1 MLLKQLSLH
10 SRGQQEENVQVS
22 LDFVRILDVRRD
34 ENNNVTAM
42 KLSTSNDFVAL
53 QDVSNNRP
61 KFVSFDPDT
70 YYLLID
76 GSLTIKKDRNQDV
89 TINPTYQSSTFT
101 DYKDLWKPLSNQPVK
116 IVMGEDAK
124 LLSFSI
130 KDDSYP
136 WANSVKAATVTDAT
150 FNLEANDN
158 SFVIVVG
165 NHKMNGVSSEEE
177 EQDLIAYKVGGP
189 EGNVSFGPHD
199 EVLAP
204 GPLTIEA
211 NGICNIIYIE
221 K

>member
-10 SRGQQEENVQVS
+10 SRGQQEDNVQVS

-34 ENNNVTAM
+34 ANNNVTAM

-136 WANSVKAATVTDAT
+136 WANSVKAATVSNST

-165 NHKMNGVSSEEE
+165 SHIVNGKEEPRKFIHYRIMDNE
-177 EQDLIAYKVGGP
+177 RSGFPPSIPSGTMTISTSDSCYI
-189 EGNVSFGPHD
+189 
-199 EVLAP
+199 VLVERN
-204 GPLTIEA
+204 T
-211 NGICNIIYIE
+211 
-221 K
+221 